1 LRAIAQ
7 IIIFAYIKSI
17 LLLDDN
23 MSADAPSLEAVS
35 TKDKSAQK
43 IHVLNDGELQRRS
56 HRAQRFRRIVTV
68 LSFVLC
74 VIVPAGFVAYYYQAV
89 SVDRY
94 VVESKFA
101 IKSPGA
107 SAPTD
112 LLGIV
117 SSVSTA
123 SSTVSDSYMIV
134 DFIESRDL
142 VDRLEARLDLRAMY
156 SQTTI
161 DPLMRLD
168 TDSTKEDVVKYLSRV
183 ISVYYDTSSQILT
196 LQVQAF
202 TPEDAQRISTAI
214 LNICDELVNTISERA
229 RNDTMRSAEGEVT
242 RVELLLAAHREKISA
257 FRQTQQEVD
266 PTAAVGQQIQLLGSL
281 EGKLAAARAQLG
293 ALEGVLNNDSP
304 SVKSLNR
311 QISAMGQELQSQR
324 ARMGSGTQDVGAT
337 QGAVPTLTSQIGVY
351 EDLIVDL
358 DFLQRAY
365 FTALASREAA
375 RIEADRM
382 QRYLAAFVQP
392 SLPEKSLYPKRTSN
406 ILIFIAFATMLWS
419 IGVMLVYVVREH
431 SS

>member
-1 LRAIAQ
+1 
-7 IIIFAYIKSI
+7 
-17 LLLDDN
+17 
-23 MSADAPSLEAVS
+23 MSADAPSLEAAS
-35 TKDKSAQK
+35 PKDKSAQK
-43 IHVLNDGELQRRS
+43 IHVLNAGEINRRS
-56 HRAQRFRRIVTV
+56 HRAQRFRRLLTI
-68 LSFVLC
+68 LSFVLF
-74 VIVPAGFVAYYYQAV
+74 VILPTGVVTYYYLAV
-89 SVDRY
+89 AVDRY

-112 LLGIV
+112 LLGIM

-123 SSTVSDSYMIV
+123 SSTISDSYMIV

-142 VDRLEARLDLRAMY
+142 VDQLEARLDLRAMY
-156 SQTTI
+156 SQETI
-161 DPLMRLD
+161 DPLMRLEA
-168 TDSTKEDVVKYLSRV
+168 DSTKEDVVKYLARV
-183 ISVYYDTSSQILT
+183 ISIYFDTSSQIMT

-202 TPEDAQRISTAI
+202 SPEDAQRISAAI
-214 LNICDELVNTISERA
+214 LDICDELVNTISERA
-229 RNDTMRSAEGEVT
+229 RQDTMRSAEGEVA
-242 RVELLLAAHREKISA
+242 RVELQLAAHREKIAA
-257 FRQTQQEVD
+257 FRQSQQEVD
-266 PTAAVGQQIQLLGSL
+266 PTAAAGQQIQLLGNL
-281 EGKLAAARAQLG
+281 EGKMAATRAQLG
-293 ALEGVLNNDSP
+293 ALAGVLDDESP
-304 SVKSLNR
+304 SVKSLKR
-311 QISAMGQELQSQR
+311 QIAAMGQELESQR
-324 ARMGSGTQDVGAT
+324 AKMGSGTQNGGAT
-337 QGAVPTLTSQIGVY
+337 QGTGPTLTSQIGVY
-351 EDLIVDL
+351 EDLVVDL